1 MRTAHQIMMASIAA
15 VVGLT
20 ACSSGTP
27 SPTVAKLA
35 AGPTSTTAAPAP
47 GGSPS
52 SGPSGSSSAG
62 GGAGPTGKSAAADLA
77 KLDAYAGCMRSHG
90 VPSFPDPTVGS
101 SGGGGFQL
109 RSGPGGQGIDPQ
121 SAAFQAAQNKCKSL
135 LPNGGV
141 AQPLTA
147 AEQQKFLNWAA
158 CIRSHGVPSFPDPDF
173 SGGGVR
179 IRVGGQ
185 GGPGPDKTGS
195 AFQAAQTACK
205 SLMPGG
211 FGGGG

>member
-1 MRTAHQIMMASIAA
+1 MRVAHQIMMASIAA

-27 SPTVAKLA
+27 SPTVAKLGA
-35 AGPTSTTAAPAP
+35 SPTTTAASAP
-47 GGSPS
+47 GVGPPSGASTSS
-52 SGPSGSSSAG
+52 SGG
-62 GGAGPTGKSAAADLA
+62 GGAARTGKSAAADLA
-77 KLDAYAGCMRSHG
+77 KLEAYAGCMRSHG
-90 VPSFPDPTVGS
+90 VASFPDPTVGS
-101 SGGGGFQL
+101 NGGGGFQL
-109 RSGPGGQGIDPQ
+109 RSGPGGNGIDPQ
-121 SAAFQAAQNKCKSL
+121 STVFQAADKACKPL

-141 AQPLTA
+141 APPLSA
-147 AEQQKFLNWAA
+147 AQQQKFLNWAA
-158 CIRSHGVPSFPDPDF
+158 CIRTHGVPSFPDPVF

-179 IRVGGQ
+179 ISVGGP
-185 GGPGPDKTGS
+185 GGPGPDKNGS

>member
-1 MRTAHQIMMASIAA
+1 MRAAHQIMMASIAA

-20 ACSSGTP
+20 ACSSATR

-35 AGPTSTTAAPAP
+35 AAPTTTTAAPAA
-47 GGSPS
+47 GGAPPS
-52 SGPSGSSSAG
+52 GAAGSSSSG
-62 GGAGPTGKSAAADLA
+62 GAAGPTGKSAAADLA
-77 KLDAYAGCMRSHG
+77 KLEAYAGCMRSHG

-101 SGGGGFQL
+101 NGGGGFQL
-109 RSGPGGQGIDPQ
+109 RSGPGGEGIDPQ
-121 SAAFQAAQNKCKSL
+121 STAFQAAQNKCKSL

-141 AQPLTA
+141 AQPLSA
-147 AEQQKFLNWAA
+147 AQQQKFLNWAA

-179 IRVGGQ
+179 ISL
-185 GGPGPDKTGS
+185 GGPAGPLDKNGS

-211 FGGGG
+211 FGGG